1 MLCGNF
7 ALLEGYFRKNMQ
19 SSLDIQYTQ
28 PSYKHGLEGVN
39 GEESSLKPS
48 TDDIN
53 GKQPPYKPGLEGI
66 AVTKSSI
73 SYIDGQE
80 GILEYRGIR
89 IDELAEKS
97 TFLETV
103 YLLIWGKLPTE
114 KKLEDFKS
122 RIRSQRRINYKI
134 RDMMKCFP
142 ENGHPMHALQT
153 SVASLGLFSSRR
165 AFNEE
170 VEVCE
175 DVVQLLAKIPTMVAG
190 FHRLR
195 EGNDPIKPNNDL
207 DYAANFLYML
217 TGEEPDNFE
226 ARIMDICLMLHAEHT
241 INASTF
247 SALVTASTL
256 TDPYTVITSAVGT
269 LGGRR
274 HGGANE
280 EVLKMLAEIGSVEN
294 VRPYVDKCI
303 SRSQRIMGFGHRVYK
318 VKDPRATILQ
328 GFAEELFLRGQE
340 PYYKIAIELEKVVE
354 EKLGEKGIY
363 ANVDFYSGLVYRKLG
378 IPTNLFTPVFAIA
391 RVAGWLAHWK
401 EQLGNSRIYRPTQIY
416 IGEHNLPYI
425 PLDKRR
431 VMQQNE
437 YKNGTVP
444 HSNGNGRSVEEVI
457 TPN

>member
-7 ALLEGYFRKNMQ
+7 ALLESYFRQNMQ
-19 SSLDIQYTQ
+19 SSLNFQ
-28 PSYKHGLEGVN
+28 
-39 GEESSLKPS
+39 SS
-48 TDDIN
+48 
-53 GKQPPYKPGLEGI
+53 YKPGLEGI
-66 AVTKSSI
+66 PVTKSSI
-73 SYIDGQE
+73 SYVDGHK
-80 GILEYRGIR
+80 GILKYRGIK
-89 IDELAEKS
+89 IDELAKKS

-103 YLLIWGKLPTE
+103 YLLIWGKLPTQQE
-114 KKLEDFKS
+114 LEYFQS
-122 RIRSQRRINYKI
+122 RILNERRINYKI

-142 ENGHPMHALQT
+142 ENGHPMPALQT
-153 SVASLGLFSSRR
+153 SVASLGLFSSGR

-170 VEVCE
+170 VEVCK

-195 EGNDPIKPNNDL
+195 EGNDPIKPNDNL

-217 TGEEPDNFE
+217 TERKPENLE

-269 LGGRR
+269 LGGRL

-280 EVLKMLAEIGSVEN
+280 EVLKMLANIGSVEN
-294 VRPYVDKCI
+294 VRPYVEECI

-318 VKDPRATILQ
+318 VKDPRAKILQ
-328 GFAEELFLRGQE
+328 GLAEELFSKKDQD

-354 EKLGEKGIY
+354 EKLGQKGIY
-363 ANVDFYSGLVYRKLG
+363 ANVDFYSGLVYQKLS
-378 IPTNLFTPVFAIA
+378 IPTDLFTPVFAIA

-401 EQLGNSRIYRPTQIY
+401 EELGNSRIYRPTQVY
-416 IGEHNLPYI
+416 IGEHNRPYI

-437 YKNGTVP
+437 DKNGAEL
-444 HSNGNGRSVEEVI
+444 HSNGKVDGEFVYIGSVEEVI